1 MYEECFLSTSM
12 SQILHRTYLYLK
24 IVHTYTQKL
33 SIVDLAFECNWA
45 ACNESGVGLHPAGP
59 TKPCACPASR
69 PKKRAW
75 SQQQRCE
82 CFNGRKSLHVWSK
95 VLERCL
101 TKGSRQHT
109 GHVGLSFQRRRG
121 KGQQLV
127 IGGITSAWLIHYWG
141 TSEEYVPC
149 QPSDGLSLAG
159 GWGKGSGWLVTLHRV
174 EVRQALVG
182 QGIYR
187 EQENIHLFFFFF

>member
-69 PKKRAW
+69 PKKEPGVSNRDANALMKGRVYMSEARSW
-75 SQQQRCE
+75 SDASPRVAGSTQDM
-82 CFNGRKSLHVWSK
+82 L
-95 VLERCL
+95 VLA
-101 TKGSRQHT
+101 SR
-109 GHVGLSFQRRRG
+109 GGGG
-121 KGQQLV
+121 KDN
-127 IGGITSAWLIHYWG
+127 S
-141 TSEEYVPC
+141 
-149 QPSDGLSLAG
+149 
-159 GWGKGSGWLVTLHRV
+159 
-174 EVRQALVG
+174 
-182 QGIYR
+182 
-187 EQENIHLFFFFF
+187 